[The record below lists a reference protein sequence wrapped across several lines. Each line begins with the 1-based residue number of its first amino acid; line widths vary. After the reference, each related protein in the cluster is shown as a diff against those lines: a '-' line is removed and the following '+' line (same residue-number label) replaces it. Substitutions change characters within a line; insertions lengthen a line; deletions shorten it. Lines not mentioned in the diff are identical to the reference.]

1 MLMVYS
7 PSLRR
12 HYPDQVPRVVLD
24 QDSQPRGSPGYVQ
37 VQYST
42 FRHKVKA
49 FHVIPDPI
57 SGIYPFS
64 SFTTAMPSS

>member
-1 MLMVYS
+1 MPMLFS

-24 QDSQPRGSPGYVQ
+24 QDSQPRGSPSSIK
-37 VQYST
+37 VQYDT

-49 FHVIPDPI
+49 FHFIPVSV
-57 SGIYPFS
+57 SGLYPFN